1 MADVITYS
9 TAYLTD
15 ADRRAIAVYLKSQP
29 ASPATAA
36 SPPDTGAMHRGA
48 EIYSDACSSCHLE
61 NGVGQSRIFP
71 PLGKDASLQQSDP
84 TGVLHLILAGTQIG
98 VSAARPSALSMPSF
112 AWKLSDQ
119 EIADVTT
126 YLRNSWGNQASSV
139 GAADVAA
146 LRKKLNLESV
156 HLTDN
161 SGDH

>member
-1 MADVITYS
+1 M
-9 TAYLTD
+9 
-15 ADRRAIAVYLKSQP
+15 R
-29 ASPATAA
+29 
-36 SPPDTGAMHRGA
+36 RGA
-48 EIYSDACSSCHLE
+48 EIYSDACSSCHLQ

-71 PLGKDASLQQSDP
+71 PLGKDAVLQQSDP

-126 YLRNSWGNQASSV
+126 YLRNSWGNQGSSV
-139 GAADVAA
+139 GISEVAA
-146 LRKKLNLESV
+146 LRKKLGLESV
-156 HLTDN
+156 HYTDN